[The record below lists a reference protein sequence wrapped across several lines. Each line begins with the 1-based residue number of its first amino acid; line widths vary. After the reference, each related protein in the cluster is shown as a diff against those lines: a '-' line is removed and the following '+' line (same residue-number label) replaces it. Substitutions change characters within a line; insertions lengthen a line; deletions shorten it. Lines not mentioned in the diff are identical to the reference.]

1 MLWLFRLNAVQ
12 LVSTFHKLVVRLNQ
26 TVVLRV
32 VIAQNHARIDHIAL
46 EVDSLGPQRQFVAA
60 RIAIE
65 PALVKV
71 VARGLAVIEGVA
83 DVEHHRG
90 ILTEE
95 LLQHEGDNAEH
106 VSILRGKRVVLVG
119 DKEVVGLVAREIR
132 VFVEADAINDAVLR
146 HEAERHVIQLD
157 AQ

>member
-12 LVSTFHKLVVRLNQ
+12 LVSTFHELVVRLNQ

-60 RIAIE
+60 RIAVE

-71 VARGLAVIEGVA
+71 VARSRR
-83 DVEHHRG
+83 D
-90 ILTEE
+90 
-95 LLQHEGDNAEH
+95 
-106 VSILRGKRVVLVG
+106 KRCRSSSRSG
-119 DKEVVGLVAREIR
+119 TSCHPIG
-132 VFVEADAINDAVLR
+132 
-146 HEAERHVIQLD
+146 
-157 AQ
+157 